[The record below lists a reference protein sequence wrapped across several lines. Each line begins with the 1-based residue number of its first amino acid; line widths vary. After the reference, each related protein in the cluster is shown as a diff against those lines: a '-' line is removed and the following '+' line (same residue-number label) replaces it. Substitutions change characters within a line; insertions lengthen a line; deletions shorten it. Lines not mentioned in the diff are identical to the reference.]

1 VIDFRYHLVSIVSI
15 FLALA
20 VGILLGAGPL
30 QEDLGKTLTNQVS
43 TLRKEK
49 DVLRTQLQQAEARFD
64 ASDKFVTAVTPALTE
79 SRLGGR
85 SAVIVTLPGTDASLV
100 SGVSK
105 ALTSS
110 GATVSGTVEIQN
122 AWTDPAKRSFRDQ
135 LVGSLAPLVGLEEA
149 SGNLDSRMGALLAR
163 ALVVDRVSDADRPS
177 TSATQAL
184 TGLKEA
190 GLASFEGDGPTPA
203 TLAVVVAPAPD
214 ESLTS
219 EQRDAELA
227 AWVALAGQ
235 LDAGSNGAVVVGDEG
250 GTTTAGG
257 GLVSAVR
264 ADDAVAGKVSTVDDI
279 AAAMGRIALV
289 YALRQQMVGEA
300 GQYGVGGG
308 ASALLPP
315 LTASVP

>member
-30 QEDLGKTLTNQVS
+30 QEDLGKTLSNQVS

-49 DVLRTQLQQAEARFD
+49 DVLRTQLQQAEARVD
-64 ASDKFVTAVTPALTE
+64 ASDKFVTAVTPTLTE

-100 SGVSK
+100 TGVTK

-110 GATVSGTVEIQN
+110 GATVSGTVEVQD

-135 LVGSLAPLVGLEEA
+135 LLASLAPLVGLEET
-149 SGNLDSRMGALLAR
+149 SGSLDSRMGALLAR
-163 ALVVDRVSDADRPS
+163 ALVVDRVSDADQPS
-177 TSATQAL
+177 TNATQAL

-190 GLASFEGDGPTPA
+190 GLTSFDGDGPAPA

-214 ESLTS
+214 ESLPS
-219 EQRDAELA
+219 DQQDADLS
-227 AWVALAGQ
+227 AWVALAAQ
-235 LDAGSNGAVVVGDEG
+235 LDAASNGAVVVGDEG
-250 GTTTAGG
+250 GTTTG

-264 ADDAVAGKVSTVDDI
+264 ADDAVAAKVSTVDDI

-300 GQYGVGGG
+300 GQYGVGES

>member
-30 QEDLGKTLTNQVS
+30 QEDLGKTLSNQVS

-49 DVLRTQLQQAEARFD
+49 DVLRSQLDLAKAQVD
-64 ASDKFVTAVTPALTE
+64 ASDKFVTAVAPALTE

-85 SAVIVTLPGTDASLV
+85 SAVVVTLPGTDASLV
-100 SGVSK
+100 TGVTK

-110 GATVSGTVEIQN
+110 GATVSGTVEVQD

-135 LVGSLAPLVGLEEA
+135 LLSSLAPLVGLEEA
-149 SGNLDSRMGALLAR
+149 SGSLDTRMGALLAR
-163 ALVVDRVSDADRPS
+163 ALVVDRVSDADQPS

-190 GLASFEGDGPTPA
+190 GLATFDGDGPAPA
-203 TLAVVVAPAPD
+203 TLAVVVAPTPD
-214 ESLTS
+214 ENASAD
-219 EQRDAELA
+219 QREADTT
-227 AWVALAGQ
+227 AWVALAAQ
-235 LDAGSNGAVVVGDEG
+235 LDEASNGTVVVGDDG
-250 GTTTAGG
+250 ASSSG
-257 GLVSAVR
+257 GLVRALR
-264 ADDAVAGKVSTVDDI
+264 ADDVVAAKVSTVDDI

-289 YALRQQMVGEA
+289 YALRQQMAGEA
-300 GQYGVGGG
+300 GQYGVGQS

-315 LTASVP
+315 LTVSGR

>member
-30 QEDLGKTLTNQVS
+30 QEDLGKTLSNQVS

-49 DVLRTQLQQAEARFD
+49 DVLRTQLQQAEARVD

-85 SAVIVTLPGTDASLV
+85 SAVIVTLPGSDASLV
-100 SGVSK
+100 TGVTK

-110 GATVSGTVEIQN
+110 GATVSGTVEVQD

-135 LVGSLAPLVGLEEA
+135 LLASLAPLVGLEEA
-149 SGNLDSRMGALLAR
+149 SGSLDSRMGALLAR
-163 ALVVDRVSDADRPS
+163 ALVVDRVSDADQPS
-177 TSATQAL
+177 SSATQAL

-190 GLASFEGDGPTPA
+190 GLASFDGDGPAPA

-214 ESLTS
+214 ESVPS
-219 EQRDAELA
+219 DQRDTDLS
-227 AWVALAGQ
+227 AWVALAAQ
-235 LDAGSNGAVVVGDEG
+235 LDAASNGAVVVGDEG
-250 GTTTAGG
+250 GTTTGG
-257 GLVSAVR
+257 VVGAVR
-264 ADDAVAGKVSTVDDI
+264 ADDAVAAKVSTVDDI

-289 YALRQQMVGEA
+289 YALRQQMTGEA
-300 GQYGVGGG
+300 GQYGVGES

-315 LTASVP
+315 LTASAP

>member
-30 QEDLGKTLTNQVS
+30 QEDLGKTLSNQVS

-49 DVLRTQLQQAEARFD
+49 DALRTQLDQAQTRVD
-64 ASDKFVTAVTPALTE
+64 ASDKFVTAVTPALVE

-85 SAVIVTLPGTDASLV
+85 SAVVVTLPGTDKALV
-100 SGVSK
+100 TGVTK

-110 GATVSGTVEIQN
+110 GATVSGTVEVQD
-122 AWTDPAKRSFRDQ
+122 AWSDTTKRSFRDQ
-135 LVGSLAPLVGLEEA
+135 LLTSLGPLVGLSDTTGSLE
-149 SGNLDSRMGALLAR
+149 SRMGALLAR
-163 ALVVDRVSDADRPS
+163 ALVVDRVSGADHPS

-190 GLASFEGDGPTPA
+190 GLLSFEGDGPDPA
-203 TLAVVVAPAPD
+203 TLAVVVAPTPGD
-214 ESLTS
+214 KTS
-219 EQRDAELA
+219 SDQRQADLA

-235 LDAGSNGAVVVGDEG
+235 LDAASNGAVVVGDESS
-250 GTTTAGG
+250 TATG
-257 GLVSAVR
+257 GLVRAVR
-264 ADDAVAGKVSTVDDI
+264 ADDVAATKVSTVDDI

-289 YALRQQMVGEA
+289 YSLRQQMAGEA
-300 GQYGVGGG
+300 GQYGIGPS
-308 ASALLPP
+308 ATALLPP
-315 LTASVP
+315 LTASASAP

>member
-30 QEDLGKTLTNQVS
+30 QEDLGKTLSNQVS

-49 DVLRTQLQQAEARFD
+49 DVLRTQLQQAEARVD

-100 SGVSK
+100 TGVTK

-110 GATVSGTVEIQN
+110 GATVSGTVEVQD

-135 LVGSLAPLVGLEEA
+135 LLASLAPLVGLEEA
-149 SGNLDSRMGALLAR
+149 SGSLDSRMGALLAR
-163 ALVVDRVSDADRPS
+163 ALVVDRVSDADQPS

-190 GLASFEGDGPTPA
+190 GLTSFDGDGPAPA

-214 ESLTS
+214 ESLPS
-219 EQRDAELA
+219 DQQDADLS
-227 AWVALAGQ
+227 AWVALAAQ
-235 LDAGSNGAVVVGDEG
+235 LDAASNGAVVVGDEG
-250 GTTTAGG
+250 GTTTG
-257 GLVSAVR
+257 GLVGAVR
-264 ADDAVAGKVSTVDDI
+264 ADDAVAAKVSTVDDI

-289 YALRQQMVGEA
+289 YALRQQMVGQA
-300 GQYGVGGG
+300 GQDGVGKS

>member
-30 QEDLGKTLTNQVS
+30 QEDLGKTLSNQVS

-49 DVLRTQLQQAEARFD
+49 DVLRSQLEQANAQVD
-64 ASDKFVTAVTPALTE
+64 ASDKFVTAVAPALTE

-85 SAVIVTLPGTDASLV
+85 SAVVVTLPGTDAALV
-100 SGVSK
+100 TGVTK

-110 GATVSGTVEIQN
+110 GATVSGTVEVQD

-135 LVGSLAPLVGLEEA
+135 LLTSLAPLVGLEEA
-149 SGNLDSRMGALLAR
+149 SGSLDSRMGTLLAR
-163 ALVVDRVSDADRPS
+163 ALVVDRVSDADQPS

-190 GLASFEGDGPTPA
+190 GLASFEGDGPAPA

-214 ESLTS
+214 DKLSSDRREA
-219 EQRDAELA
+219 DLA

-235 LDAGSNGAVVVGDEG
+235 LDSASNGTVVVGDEAG
-250 GTTTAGG
+250 GTSG
-257 GLVSAVR
+257 GLVTALR
-264 ADDAVAGKVSTVDDI
+264 ADDGVAAKVSTVDDI

-289 YALRQQMVGEA
+289 YALRQQMAGEA
-300 GQYGVGGG
+300 GQYGVGES

>member
-30 QEDLGKTLTNQVS
+30 QEDLGKTLSNQVS

-49 DVLRTQLQQAEARFD
+49 DVLRTQLQQAEARVD

-100 SGVSK
+100 TGVTK

-110 GATVSGTVEIQN
+110 GATVSGTVEIQD

-135 LVGSLAPLVGLEEA
+135 LLASLAPLVGLEEA
-149 SGNLDSRMGALLAR
+149 SGSLDSRMGALLAR
-163 ALVVDRVSDADRPS
+163 ALVVDRVSDADQPS
-177 TSATQAL
+177 SSATQAL

-190 GLASFEGDGPTPA
+190 GLASFDGDGPAPA

-214 ESLTS
+214 ESVPS
-219 EQRDAELA
+219 DQRDTDLS
-227 AWVALAGQ
+227 AWVALAAQ
-235 LDAGSNGAVVVGDEG
+235 LDAASNGAVVVGDEG
-250 GTTTAGG
+250 GTTTG
-257 GLVSAVR
+257 GLVGAVR
-264 ADDAVAGKVSTVDDI
+264 ADDAVAAKVSTVDDI

-289 YALRQQMVGEA
+289 YALRQQMTGEA
-300 GQYGVGGG
+300 GQYGVGES

-315 LTASVP
+315 LTASAP

>member
-30 QEDLGKTLTNQVS
+30 QEDLGKTLSNQVS

-49 DVLRTQLQQAEARFD
+49 DVLRTQLQQAEARVD

-100 SGVSK
+100 TGVTK

-110 GATVSGTVEIQN
+110 GATVSGTVEVQD

-135 LVGSLAPLVGLEEA
+135 LLASLAPLVGLEEA
-149 SGNLDSRMGALLAR
+149 SGSLDSRMGALLAR
-163 ALVVDRVSDADRPS
+163 ALVVDRVSDADQPS

-190 GLASFEGDGPTPA
+190 GLTSFDGDGPAPA

-214 ESLTS
+214 ESLPS
-219 EQRDAELA
+219 DQQDADLS
-227 AWVALAGQ
+227 AWVALAAQ
-235 LDAGSNGAVVVGDEG
+235 LDAASNGAVVVGDEG
-250 GTTTAGG
+250 GTTTG
-257 GLVSAVR
+257 GLVGAVR
-264 ADDAVAGKVSTVDDI
+264 ADDAVAAKVSTVDDI

-289 YALRQQMVGEA
+289 YALRQQMVGQA
-300 GQYGVGGG
+300 GQYGVGKS

>member
-1 VIDFRYHLVSIVSI
+1 MIDFRYHLVSIVSI

-30 QEDLGKTLTNQVS
+30 QEDLGKTLSNQVS

-49 DVLRTQLQQAEARFD
+49 DVLRTQLQQAEARVD

-100 SGVSK
+100 TGVTK

-110 GATVSGTVEIQN
+110 GATVSGTVEIQD

-135 LVGSLAPLVGLEEA
+135 LLASLAPLVGLEEA
-149 SGNLDSRMGALLAR
+149 SGSLDSRMGALLAR
-163 ALVVDRVSDADRPS
+163 ALVVDRVSDADQPS
-177 TSATQAL
+177 TNATQAL

-190 GLASFEGDGPTPA
+190 GLTSFDGDGPAPA

-214 ESLTS
+214 ESLPSDQQDTDLS
-219 EQRDAELA
+219 
-227 AWVALAGQ
+227 AWVALTAQ
-235 LDAGSNGAVVVGDEG
+235 LDAASNGAVVVGDEG
-250 GTTTAGG
+250 GTTTG
-257 GLVSAVR
+257 GLVGAVR
-264 ADDAVAGKVSTVDDI
+264 ADDAVAAKVSTVDDI

-289 YALRQQMVGEA
+289 YALRQQMAGEA
-300 GQYGVGGG
+300 GQYGVGES

>member
-30 QEDLGKTLTNQVS
+30 QEDLGKTLSNQVS

-49 DVLRTQLQQAEARFD
+49 DVLRTQLQQAEARVD

-100 SGVSK
+100 TGVTK

-110 GATVSGTVEIQN
+110 GATVSGTVEVQD
-122 AWTDPAKRSFRDQ
+122 AWADPAKRSFRDQ
-135 LVGSLAPLVGLEEA
+135 LLASLAPLVGLEEA
-149 SGNLDSRMGALLAR
+149 SGSLDTRMGALLAR
-163 ALVVDRVSDADRPS
+163 ALVVDRVSDADQPS
-177 TSATQAL
+177 TNATQAL
-184 TGLKEA
+184 TALKEA
-190 GLASFEGDGPTPA
+190 GLTSFDGDGPAPA

-214 ESLTS
+214 ESLPSDQQDT
-219 EQRDAELA
+219 DVA
-227 AWVALAGQ
+227 AWVALAAQ
-235 LDAGSNGAVVVGDEG
+235 LDAASNGAVVVGDEG
-250 GTTTAGG
+250 GTATG
-257 GLVSAVR
+257 GLVGAVR
-264 ADDAVAGKVSTVDDI
+264 SDDAVAAKVSTVDDI

-289 YALRQQMVGEA
+289 YALRQQMVGQA
-300 GQYGVGGG
+300 GQYGVGKS

>member
-1 VIDFRYHLVSIVSI
+1 MIDFRYHLVSIVSI

-49 DVLRTQLQQAEARFD
+49 DVLRSQLDDAQARVE
-64 ASDKFVTAVTPALTE
+64 ASDKFVTAVTPALIE

-85 SAVIVTLPGTDASLV
+85 SAVVVTLPGTDASLV
-100 SGVSK
+100 TGVTK

-110 GATVSGTVEIQN
+110 GATVSGTVEVQSS
-122 AWTDPAKRSFRDQ
+122 WTDPAKRSFRDQ
-135 LVGSLAPLVGLEEA
+135 LLSNLSPLVGLDDT
-149 SGNLDSRMGALLAR
+149 SGTLEKRMGALLAR
-163 ALVVDRVSDADRPS
+163 ALVVNRVSDADQPS
-177 TSATQAL
+177 TGATQAL

-190 GLASFEGDGPTPA
+190 GLLSFQGDGPDPA
-203 TLAVVVAPAPD
+203 TLAVVVAPSPD
-214 ESLTS
+214 EKASS
-219 EQRDAELA
+219 DQRDATVA

-235 LDAGSNGAVVVGDEG
+235 LDTASNGAVVVGDE
-250 GTTTAGG
+250 TSATSG
-257 GLVSAVR
+257 GLVRAVR
-264 ADDAVAGKVSTVDDI
+264 ADDLVATKVSTVDDI

-289 YALRQQMVGEA
+289 YALRQQMAGEA
-300 GQYGVGGG
+300 GQYGTGES

>member
-30 QEDLGKTLTNQVS
+30 QEDLGKTLSNQVS

-49 DVLRTQLQQAEARFD
+49 DVLRTQLQQAEARLD

-100 SGVSK
+100 TGVTK

-110 GATVSGTVEIQN
+110 GATVSGTVEIQD

-135 LVGSLAPLVGLEEA
+135 LLASLAPLVGLEEA
-149 SGNLDSRMGALLAR
+149 SGSLDSRMGALLAR
-163 ALVVDRVSDADRPS
+163 ALVVDRVSDADQPS
-177 TSATQAL
+177 TNATQAL

-190 GLASFEGDGPTPA
+190 GLTSFDGDGPAPA

-214 ESLTS
+214 ESLPSDQQDTDLS
-219 EQRDAELA
+219 
-227 AWVALAGQ
+227 AWVALTAQ
-235 LDAGSNGAVVVGDEG
+235 LDAASNGAVVVGDEG
-250 GTTTAGG
+250 GTTTG
-257 GLVSAVR
+257 GLVGAVR
-264 ADDAVAGKVSTVDDI
+264 ADDAVAAKVSTVDDI

-289 YALRQQMVGEA
+289 YALRQQMAGEA
-300 GQYGVGGG
+300 GQYGVGES

>member
-30 QEDLGKTLTNQVS
+30 QEDLGKTLSNQVS

-49 DVLRTQLQQAEARFD
+49 GVLRSQLDLAKAQVD
-64 ASDKFVTAVTPALTE
+64 ASDKFVTAVAPALTQ

-85 SAVIVTLPGTDASLV
+85 SAVVVTLPGTDASLV
-100 SGVSK
+100 TDVTK

-110 GATVSGTVEIQN
+110 GATVSGTVKVQD

-135 LVGSLAPLVGLEEA
+135 LLSSLAPLVGLEQV
-149 SGNLDSRMGALLAR
+149 SGSLDSRMGALLAR
-163 ALVVDRVSDADRPS
+163 ALVVDRVSDADQPS
-177 TSATQAL
+177 TRATQAL

-190 GLASFEGDGPTPA
+190 GLATFDGDGPAPA
-203 TLAVVVAPAPD
+203 TLAVVVAPTPD
-214 ESLTS
+214 GKASADQQKT
-219 EQRDAELA
+219 DLA
-227 AWVALAGQ
+227 AWVALAAQ
-235 LDAGSNGAVVVGDEG
+235 LDEASNGTVVVGDDAAS
-250 GTTTAGG
+250 TSG
-257 GLVSAVR
+257 GLVRALR
-264 ADDAVAGKVSTVDDI
+264 ADDAVATKVSTVDDI

-289 YALRQQMVGEA
+289 YALRQQMAGEA
-300 GQYGVGGG
+300 GQYGVGES

-315 LTASVP
+315 LTVSGQ

>member
-30 QEDLGKTLTNQVS
+30 QEDLGKTLSNQVS

-49 DVLRTQLQQAEARFD
+49 DVLRTQLEQAQARVD
-64 ASDKFVTAVTPALTE
+64 ASDKFVTAVTPALTR

-85 SAVIVTLPGTDASLV
+85 SAVVVTLPGTDASLV
-100 SGVSK
+100 TGVTK

-110 GATVSGTVEIQN
+110 GATISGTVEVQD
-122 AWTDPAKRSFRDQ
+122 AWTDPSKRSFNDQ
-135 LVGSLAPLVGLEEA
+135 LVASLAPLVGLTEV
-149 SGNLDSRMGALLAR
+149 SGSLQSRMGALLAR

-177 TSATQAL
+177 ASATQAL

-190 GLASFEGDGPTPA
+190 GLATFAGDGPAPA

-214 ESLTS
+214 EKSTTDQRQADLTG
-219 EQRDAELA
+219 
-227 AWVALAGQ
+227 WVALVRQ
-235 LDAGSNGAVVVGDEG
+235 LDEASNGAVVVGDDQG
-250 GTTTAGG
+250 STSG
-257 GLVSAVR
+257 GLVRAVR
-264 ADDAVAGKVSTVDDI
+264 ADDATAAKVSTVDDI
-279 AAAMGRIALV
+279 GAAMGRIALV
-289 YALRQQMVGEA
+289 YALRQQMAGEA
-300 GQYGVGGG
+300 GQYGVDGG

-315 LTASVP
+315 LTESVP

>member
-30 QEDLGKTLTNQVS
+30 QEDLGKTLSNQVS

-49 DVLRTQLQQAEARFD
+49 DVLRSQLDEAEARVD
-64 ASDKFVTAVTPALTE
+64 ASDKFVTAVTPVLIE

-85 SAVIVTLPGTDASLV
+85 SAVVVTLPGTDASLV
-100 SGVSK
+100 TGVTK

-110 GATVSGTVEIQN
+110 GATVSGTVEVED
-122 AWTDPAKRSFRDQ
+122 AWTDPTKRSFRDQ
-135 LVGSLAPLVGLEEA
+135 LFSSLAPLVGLEDT
-149 SGNLDSRMGALLAR
+149 SGSLENRMGALLSR
-163 ALVVDRVSDADRPS
+163 ALVVDRVSDADHPS
-177 TSATQAL
+177 TTATQAL

-190 GLASFEGDGPTPA
+190 GLLSFDGDGPDPA
-203 TLAVVVAPAPD
+203 TLAVVVAPSPD
-214 ESLTS
+214 DKLSND
-219 EQRDAELA
+219 QRDADLA
-227 AWVALAGQ
+227 AWIALASQ
-235 LDAGSNGAVVVGDEG
+235 LDTASNGAVVVGDESS
-250 GTTTAGG
+250 TTTG
-257 GLVSAVR
+257 GLVRALR
-264 ADDAVAGKVSTVDDI
+264 ADDVVATKVSTVDDI

-289 YALRQQMVGEA
+289 YALRQQMAGEA
-300 GQYGVGGG
+300 GQYGIGES

>member
-30 QEDLGKTLTNQVS
+30 QEDLGKTLSNQVS

-49 DVLRTQLQQAEARFD
+49 DVLRTQLQQAEARVD
-64 ASDKFVTAVTPALTE
+64 ASDKFVTAVTPTLTE

-100 SGVSK
+100 TGVTK

-110 GATVSGTVEIQN
+110 GATVSGTVEVQD

-135 LVGSLAPLVGLEEA
+135 LLASLAPLVGLEET
-149 SGNLDSRMGALLAR
+149 SGSLDSRMGALLAR
-163 ALVVDRVSDADRPS
+163 ALVVDRVSDADQPS
-177 TSATQAL
+177 TNATQAL

-190 GLASFEGDGPTPA
+190 GLTSFDGDGPAPA

-214 ESLTS
+214 ESLPS
-219 EQRDAELA
+219 NQQDADLS
-227 AWVALAGQ
+227 AWVALAAQ
-235 LDAGSNGAVVVGDEG
+235 LDAASNGAVVVGDEG
-250 GTTTAGG
+250 GTTTGG
-257 GLVSAVR
+257 VVGAVR
-264 ADDAVAGKVSTVDDI
+264 ADDAVAAKVSTVDDI

-289 YALRQQMVGEA
+289 YALRQQMTGEA
-300 GQYGVGGG
+300 GQYGVGES

-315 LTASVP
+315 LTASAP

>member
-30 QEDLGKTLTNQVS
+30 QEDLGKTLSNQVS

-49 DVLRTQLQQAEARFD
+49 DVLRTQLQQAEARVD

-100 SGVSK
+100 TGVTK

-110 GATVSGTVEIQN
+110 GATVSGTVEVQD

-135 LVGSLAPLVGLEEA
+135 LLASLAPLVGLEET
-149 SGNLDSRMGALLAR
+149 SGSLDSRMGALLAR
-163 ALVVDRVSDADRPS
+163 ALVVDRVSDADQPS
-177 TSATQAL
+177 TNATQAL

-190 GLASFEGDGPTPA
+190 GLTSFDGDGPAPA

-214 ESLTS
+214 ESLPS
-219 EQRDAELA
+219 DQQDADLS
-227 AWVALAGQ
+227 AWVALAAQ
-235 LDAGSNGAVVVGDEG
+235 LDAASNGAVVVGDEG
-250 GTTTAGG
+250 GTTTG

-264 ADDAVAGKVSTVDDI
+264 ADDAVAAKVSTVDDI

-300 GQYGVGGG
+300 GQYGVGES

>member
-30 QEDLGKTLTNQVS
+30 QEDLGKTLSNQVS

-49 DVLRTQLQQAEARFD
+49 DVLRTQLQQAEARVD

-100 SGVSK
+100 TGVTK

-110 GATVSGTVEIQN
+110 GATVSGTVEIQD

-135 LVGSLAPLVGLEEA
+135 LLASLAPLVGLEEA
-149 SGNLDSRMGALLAR
+149 SGSLDSRMGALLAR
-163 ALVVDRVSDADRPS
+163 ALVVDRVSDADQPS
-177 TSATQAL
+177 SSATQAL

-190 GLASFEGDGPTPA
+190 GLASFDGDGPAPA

-214 ESLTS
+214 ESVPS
-219 EQRDAELA
+219 DQRDTDLS
-227 AWVALAGQ
+227 AWVALAAQ
-235 LDAGSNGAVVVGDEG
+235 LDSASNGAVVVGDEG
-250 GTTTAGG
+250 GTTTGG
-257 GLVSAVR
+257 VVGAVR
-264 ADDAVAGKVSTVDDI
+264 ADDAVAAKVSTVDDI

-289 YALRQQMVGEA
+289 YALRQQMTGEA
-300 GQYGVGGG
+300 GQYGVGES

-315 LTASVP
+315 LTASAP

>member
-30 QEDLGKTLTNQVS
+30 QEDLGKTLSNQVS

-49 DVLRTQLQQAEARFD
+49 DVLRTQLQQAEARVD

-100 SGVSK
+100 TGVTK

-110 GATVSGTVEIQN
+110 GATVSGTVEIQD

-135 LVGSLAPLVGLEEA
+135 LLASLAPLVGLEEA
-149 SGNLDSRMGALLAR
+149 SGSLDSRMGALLAR
-163 ALVVDRVSDADRPS
+163 ALVVDRVSDADQPS
-177 TSATQAL
+177 TNATQAL

-190 GLASFEGDGPTPA
+190 GLTSFDGDGPAPA

-214 ESLTS
+214 ESLPSDQQDTDLS
-219 EQRDAELA
+219 
-227 AWVALAGQ
+227 AWVALTAQ
-235 LDAGSNGAVVVGDEG
+235 LDAASNGAVVVGDEG
-250 GTTTAGG
+250 GTTTG
-257 GLVSAVR
+257 GLVGAVR
-264 ADDAVAGKVSTVDDI
+264 ADDAVAAKVSTVDDI

-289 YALRQQMVGEA
+289 YALRQQMAGEA
-300 GQYGVGGG
+300 GQYGVGES

>member
-30 QEDLGKTLTNQVS
+30 QEDLGKTLSNQVS

-49 DVLRTQLQQAEARFD
+49 DVLRTQLQQAEARVD

-100 SGVSK
+100 TGVTK

-110 GATVSGTVEIQN
+110 GATVSGTVEIQD

-135 LVGSLAPLVGLEEA
+135 LLASLAPLVGLEEA
-149 SGNLDSRMGALLAR
+149 SGSLDSRMGALLAR
-163 ALVVDRVSDADRPS
+163 ALVVDRVSDADQPS
-177 TSATQAL
+177 SSATQAL

-190 GLASFEGDGPTPA
+190 GLTSFDGDGPAPA

-214 ESLTS
+214 ESLPS
-219 EQRDAELA
+219 DQRDADLS
-227 AWVALAGQ
+227 AWVALAAQ
-235 LDAGSNGAVVVGDEG
+235 LDAASNGAVVVGDEG
-250 GTTTAGG
+250 GTTTGG
-257 GLVSAVR
+257 VVGAVR
-264 ADDAVAGKVSTVDDI
+264 ADDAVAAQVSTVDDI

-289 YALRQQMVGEA
+289 YALRQQMAGEA
-300 GQYGVGGG
+300 GQYGVGEN

-315 LTASVP
+315 LTASAP

>member
-30 QEDLGKTLTNQVS
+30 QEDLGKTLSNQVS

-49 DVLRTQLQQAEARFD
+49 DVLRTQLQQAEARVD

-100 SGVSK
+100 TGVTK

-110 GATVSGTVEIQN
+110 GATVSGTVEIQD

-135 LVGSLAPLVGLEEA
+135 LLASLAPLVGLEEA
-149 SGNLDSRMGALLAR
+149 SGSLDSRMGALLAR
-163 ALVVDRVSDADRPS
+163 ALVVDRVSDADQPS
-177 TSATQAL
+177 SSATQAL

-190 GLASFEGDGPTPA
+190 GLASFDGDGPAPA

-214 ESLTS
+214 ESVPS
-219 EQRDAELA
+219 DQRDTDLS
-227 AWVALAGQ
+227 AWVALAAQ
-235 LDAGSNGAVVVGDEG
+235 LDAASNGAVVVGDEG
-250 GTTTAGG
+250 GTTTGG
-257 GLVSAVR
+257 VVGAVR
-264 ADDAVAGKVSTVDDI
+264 ADDAVAAKVSTVDDI

-289 YALRQQMVGEA
+289 YALRQQMTGEA
-300 GQYGVGGG
+300 GQYGVGES

-315 LTASVP
+315 LTASAP

>member
-30 QEDLGKTLTNQVS
+30 QEDLGKTLSNQVS

-49 DVLRTQLQQAEARFD
+49 DVLRTQLQQAEARVD

-100 SGVSK
+100 TGVTK

-110 GATVSGTVEIQN
+110 GATVSGTVEVQD

-135 LVGSLAPLVGLEEA
+135 LLASLAPLVGLEEA
-149 SGNLDSRMGALLAR
+149 SGSLDSRMGALLAR
-163 ALVVDRVSDADRPS
+163 ALVVDRVSDADQPS
-177 TSATQAL
+177 TNATQAL

-190 GLASFEGDGPTPA
+190 GLTSFDGDGPAPA

-214 ESLTS
+214 ESLPS
-219 EQRDAELA
+219 DQQDADLS
-227 AWVALAGQ
+227 AWVALAAQ
-235 LDAGSNGAVVVGDEG
+235 LDAASNGAVVVGDEG
-250 GTTTAGG
+250 GTTTG
-257 GLVSAVR
+257 GLVGAVR
-264 ADDAVAGKVSTVDDI
+264 ADDAVAAKVSTVDDI

-289 YALRQQMVGEA
+289 YALRQQMVGQA
-300 GQYGVGGG
+300 GQYGVGKS